1 MFTNYSLL
9 DSLVEIC
16 KEIFQNERFPD
27 SQRKGNTT
35 KLHIYQQSIPVL
47 NSQQYDE
54 TQEELESGLLND
66 VADIIPFPYLI
77 VDLNEG
83 SFSVRNGPG
92 KTSVNFWIG
101 IYDDGKLRNGG
112 LYVLHAI
119 QKIGEYFQKN
129 PAFAG
134 YEVEEQVKWSTDN
147 EGNYYFGV
155 VSMDIKIPGIEREE
169 SDWLC

>member
-1 MFTNYSLL
+1 MFTNHSLL
-9 DSLVEIC
+9 ETLVEIC
-16 KEIFQNERFPD
+16 KDIFRKERFPD
-27 SQRKGNTT
+27 SQKKGNLTS
-35 KLHIYQQSIPVL
+35 LNIYQQSIPVL
-47 NSQQYDE
+47 NSQQYNE

-66 VADIIPFPYLI
+66 VSDIIPFPYLI

-83 SFSVRNGPG
+83 SFSVENSPG
-92 KTSVNFWIG
+92 KTSVSIWIG

-134 YEVEEQVKWSTDN
+134 YEVLNTIKWVTDN
-147 EGNYYFGV
+147 EENYYFGV
-155 VSMDIKIPGIEREE
+155 VSMDVKIPGIEREE
-169 SDWLC
+169 SDSLC